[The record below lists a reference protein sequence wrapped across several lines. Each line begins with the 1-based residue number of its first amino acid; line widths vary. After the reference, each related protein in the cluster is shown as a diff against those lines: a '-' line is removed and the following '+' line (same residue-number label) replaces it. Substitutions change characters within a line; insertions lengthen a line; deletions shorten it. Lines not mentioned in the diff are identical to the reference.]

1 MCCSTYY
8 YYCVKALQVVGTV
21 IECGLK
27 YQAVMQDFIMN
38 ISCPP
43 SFIVFSLD
51 RTCVPNREYCQQK
64 TKKVLL
70 INGGVN
76 YTDVLFWSSA
86 PDPLFDCWAVFQIQH
101 GCLDSTLFWGHWIEL
116 PNAVQHLFLWS
127 SDFVLLLVCN
137 QSPELGNSSN
147 WCLMVSNFLIIQL
160 PLFQFQFS
168 SSREINVPASFSQ
181 KEEKKIP

>member
-86 PDPLFDCWAVFQIQH
+86 PRSFIRLLSRFSNPTWMPWQH
-101 GCLDSTLFWGHWIEL
+101 SLLGTLDRTTKCSSTPFFVEQWFCSSLGLQSITWIGKFFKL
-116 PNAVQHLFLWS
+116 
-127 SDFVLLLVCN
+127 VLDGV
-137 QSPELGNSSN
+137 
-147 WCLMVSNFLIIQL
+147 
-160 PLFQFQFS
+160 QFS
-168 SSREINVPASFSQ
+168 YHSTAL
-181 KEEKKIP
+181 IPVSV

>member
-1 MCCSTYY
+1 MLLYVLLLLCQSIASSRDSDWVWTKISGRDARFYY
-8 YYCVKALQVVGTV
+8 EHL
-21 IECGLK
+21 L
-27 YQAVMQDFIMN
+27 
-38 ISCPP
+38 PP
-43 SFIVFSLD
+43 SFIVFSLG
-51 RTCVPNREYCQQK
+51 RTCVTNREYCQQK